1 MIKDRMLEKEF
12 KFFVRF
18 ASKLNKS
25 NRFNLNFK
33 TFSWESIGKIC
44 KCSASVLTADFSQFE
59 LQTKHLSGDSVNT
72 NEKSWKN

>member
-33 TFSWESIGKIC
+33 TFS
-44 KCSASVLTADFSQFE
+44 
-59 LQTKHLSGDSVNT
+59 
-72 NEKSWKN
+72 